1 MCAVAGG
8 LGTVVA
14 LFLPYL
20 VIGGEAVSPPR
31 GVADVLAAVVWP
43 ATVIAAG
50 ASVVLGRL
58 PRLGLAAVA
67 ASGGLAVGR
76 ALLEIYQLGDEQSRP
91 GMEAFFG
98 QWLLTSSIEPASGA
112 RVSLAAYL
120 LLGLALLL
128 TLLAWPQT
136 VMEDTDDFDPLR
148 PLTTGA
154 GAMAGFVGM
163 LALAAQPTDIP
174 DRVVTGPGGF
184 ELVMP
189 SDGPLSLLDRTGV
202 GLAGALV
209 LSGAVLAL
217 AVIAATL
224 RPRLGTV
231 GVFGALAGYF
241 ISSAVGTALDAG
253 RSPELELALGG
264 VLQIVAALAFTALTG
279 WALRARAATPA
290 SGPAGPRG
298 LPAR

>member
-1 MCAVAGG
+1 MAR
-8 LGTVVA
+8 
-14 LFLPYL
+14 FLPYL
-20 VIGGEAVSPPR
+20 VIGGEEIIPPR
-31 GVADVLAAVVWP
+31 GVVDLLAAIVWP

-50 ASVVLGRL
+50 ACVVLSRL
-58 PRLGLAAVA
+58 PRLGLGAVA

-76 ALLEIYQLGDEQSRP
+76 ALLELYQLADEQAHP

-98 QWLLTSSIEPASGA
+98 QWLVTSSIEPAIGA
-112 RVSLAAYL
+112 RVSQAAYVL
-120 LLGLALLL
+120 LSLGLGL
-128 TLLAWPQT
+128 TLLAWPRT
-136 VMEDTDDFDPLR
+136 VMEDAGDFDPLR

-154 GAMAGFVGM
+154 GAVAGFVGM

-184 ELVMP
+184 ELVLP

-209 LSGAVLAL
+209 LSGVVLAL
-217 AVIAATL
+217 AVVAATL
-224 RPRLGTV
+224 RPRLATV
-231 GVFGALAGYF
+231 GVFGALAAYF
-241 ISSAVGTALDAG
+241 ISAAGGTALDAG

-264 VLQIVAALAFTALTG
+264 VLQIIAALAFTALTG
-279 WALRARAATPA
+279 WALRARAATSA
-290 SGPAGPRG
+290 SGPAGSQR